1 MKEGKKRKYCFY
13 YKGEKENPYDHRTLK
28 YGPVDFDSDISRW
41 WWYESMYFRS
51 DRSLPGNHKEWEDLA
66 VKAMHEIPAVE
77 FLMCA
82 PDVPIETKG
91 FLAWSIATTLCH
103 VAHENFDFFEEYGRG
118 FLPDYLYTG
127 EAIDHLM
134 TEEER
139 YKLCRYY
146 KGGDQNPFEVNDQR
160 YTFWGIE
167 ETWFKLVANDF
178 SRRAKYVVPF
188 VLAFDRGLPG
198 FPIDE
203 SLKATMYEYYLHFGG
218 SKDSFGDF
226 LISYLC
232 LAPK

>member
-1 MKEGKKRKYCFY
+1 MKEEKKKKYCFY
-13 YKGEKENPYDHRTLK
+13 YKGEEKNPYDLGT
-28 YGPVDFDSDISRW
+28 DIRQW
-41 WWYESMYFRS
+41 WWYESMYFR
-51 DRSLPGNHKEWEDLA
+51 DGLPKNHKHWEECA
-66 VKAMHEIPAVE
+66 VSAMHDIPEVE

-91 FLAWSIATTLCH
+91 FLAWSIGTTLCH
-103 VAHENFDFFEEYGRG
+103 VHEADFGFFREYGRG

-160 YTFWGIE
+160 YTFWELE

-178 SRRAKYVVPF
+178 SRSSKYIVPF
-188 VLAFDRGLPG
+188 LLAFDGGLPG

-203 SLKATMYEYYLHFGG
+203 TLKATMYEQFIHFGG

-226 LISYLC
+226 LINYLK
-232 LAPK
+232 LAPS